1 MKFQERATKLGWGFI
16 LQACSSDCQFLF
28 LKFAHV
34 EKEEASIFYL
44 LHCIVVEDS
53 MNIRKPCEVLILK
66 EANCSCSSQMM

>member
-44 LHCIVVEDS
+44 LHCIVIVKDLLS
-53 MNIRKPCEVLILK
+53 QTFMRIILVLLRTLSI
-66 EANCSCSSQMM
+66 